1 MHITLDG
8 EQLQLPNDTSL
19 MQALGVLSDKA
30 HAQHRI
36 VTSLTVGGKAVSDR
50 DLVPAFLNQRGQD
63 VGLIVAQS
71 QSLHT
76 IIRDAKQAIDRFGA
90 QLHVDGQALLTPL
103 RSGTGQV
110 RTIDAWLG
118 RLADYTEMLEAGQ
131 AQGVAG
137 LSSAPLLPWIQELLG
152 ARTFADPIRVADLLE
167 YELLPLL
174 TDSSPAA

>member
-8 EQLQLPNDTSL
+8 EQWQIPDDTSL
-19 MQALGVLSDKA
+19 MNALAFLSDKA

-36 VTSLTVGGKAVSDR
+36 VTSLTVGGKAISDR
-50 DLVPAFLNQRGQD
+50 DLDPAFLNQRGQD
-63 VGLIVAQS
+63 VGEVSGRS
-71 QSLHT
+71 QSLHA
-76 IIRDAKQAIDRFGA
+76 IITGAKQAIDRFAA
-90 QLHVDGQALLTPL
+90 QLRADGLVLLGPL

-110 RTIDAWLG
+110 GTIDAWLG

-174 TDSSPAA
+174 TESSQAA